1 MRAALNKSLS
11 VLLGLFLVVITAW
24 QGGSAVASQDSRG
37 SAPTC
42 HCCNS
47 DRTNCATPAC
57 CARPSDS
64 RAPVTP
70 AAPRCASGHEWH
82 AIASPSLSVSTLG
95 RLTLRDCPVAPPP
108 VQAGA
113 VPIFQRDCSFLL

>member
-1 MRAALNKSLS
+1 MRVALNKSLS

-37 SAPTC
+37 PAPTC

-57 CARPSDS
+57 CARLWVANSH
-64 RAPVTP
+64 V
-70 AAPRCASGHEWH
+70 GVHEVLLIDLPP
-82 AIASPSLSVSTLG
+82 AIAAFKLPSHEGTFRG
-95 RLTLRDCPVAPPP
+95 ICA
-108 VQAGA
+108 
-113 VPIFQRDCSFLL
+113 